1 MPGLIKAS
9 HLYPVSKDSICIKR
23 IKALSNKIWDK
34 FMSYNLNDTLIDAAN
49 DGKFKRFFF
58 MTSMAH
64 IINEEF
70 NKQSWFSHYK
80 DSYKK
85 DLYTRLVLKAETELT
100 KAGYKVT
107 IHTPENEDN
116 TKTQIEISWI
126 DAKPKEE

>member
-1 MPGLIKAS
+1 
-9 HLYPVSKDSICIKR
+9 
-23 IKALSNKIWDK
+23 
-34 FMSYNLNDTLIDAAN
+34 MSYNLNDTLIDAAN

-80 DSYKK
+80 DSYKR
-85 DLYTRLVLKAETELT
+85 DLYTRLVLK
-100 KAGYKVT
+100 KA
-107 IHTPENEDN
+107 
-116 TKTQIEISWI
+116 QIEISWI

>member
-9 HLYPVSKDSICIKR
+9 YLYPISKDSICIKR
-23 IKALSNKIWDK
+23 IKVLSNKIWDK
-34 FMSYNLNDTLIDAAN
+34 FI
-49 DGKFKRFFF
+49 FF

-80 DSYKK
+80 DSYKR